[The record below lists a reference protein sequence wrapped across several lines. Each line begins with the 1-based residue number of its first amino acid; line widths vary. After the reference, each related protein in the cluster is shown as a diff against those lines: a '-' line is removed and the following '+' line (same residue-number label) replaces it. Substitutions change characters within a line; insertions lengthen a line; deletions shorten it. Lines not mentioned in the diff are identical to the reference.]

1 MKKFETPEI
10 EVTTFTVEDI
20 ITESQ
25 GGEGS
30 NPIDITSCTEEVS
43 PF

>member
-30 NPIDITSCTEEVS
+30 NPIGDECTEEI
-43 PF
+43 PI